1 MTKAAAGAARAA
13 RRVADR
19 KYDRHLSYS
28 AARAGQRAGQGPRG
42 GDGRGHPEGLLRR
55 RHRPASTSGRA
66 GGSLGL
72 DGGRP
77 PPGPGRAAAH
87 TRRPAGGKSSSGTPG
102 RGGGVGRGMAAGPR
116 PPNCMRLA
124 FNLTPPPAAESLC
137 SELLRFNKEMYTQYT
152 GWREACVYACRCDL
166 KNTRKSSETAPLE
179 KLMLILKITC
189 VFHGKHVTE
198 VI

>member
-55 RHRPASTSGRA
+55 RHRPAPTSGRA
-66 GGSLGL
+66 GGSVGL

-116 PPNCMRLA
+116 PPNCMHLA
-124 FNLTPPPAAESLC
+124 FNLTPLPRQKA
-137 SELLRFNKEMYTQYT
+137 
-152 GWREACVYACRCDL
+152 YARSYLDL
-166 KNTRKSSETAPLE
+166 TRKCTHSTLVGERRVCTPVDA
-179 KLMLILKITC
+179 I
-189 VFHGKHVTE
+189 
-198 VI
+198 